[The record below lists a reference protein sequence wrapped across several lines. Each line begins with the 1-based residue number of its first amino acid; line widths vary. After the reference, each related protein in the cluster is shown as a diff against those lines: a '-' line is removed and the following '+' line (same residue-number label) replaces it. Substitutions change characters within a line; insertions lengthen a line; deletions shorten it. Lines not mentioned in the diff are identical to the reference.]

1 MRYSDEEL
9 QNVFFES
16 LCKISDDY
24 YYIENGTGRSRWSK
38 TAVNDFELPGEY
50 VDNAGAIWRTFVHPE
65 DLEKYNAEMMRL
77 KKGETDLHRLDY
89 RVRKRNGEYIKIECC
104 GTVVR
109 DENGKILWFTGAITR
124 LNEEIDANTQI
135 ANIYVAAKDIEET
148 FKNHIARGAL
158 MYLGVDNFKR
168 INDLY
173 TFNGG
178 DEVLRKLAIKL
189 KSIIPPSAMLYRMDG
204 DRFAVHYPYAEKE
217 DMVSIYNR
225 AVEEAKE
232 ISLYTDVEVSVPLS
246 AGVCLYPQDADSPE
260 MLKRNTQYAFERA
273 KREGKNRITFY
284 SKELREQ
291 YLKKLRMVEALKK
304 SVKNNFEG
312 FELYYQPIVDSS
324 TKKIIECEALLRWKS
339 EEFTQ
344 VSPAD
349 FIPVLEDTELII
361 EVGQWVV
368 KKAVSQIMEWDD
380 KELVVNVNVSYK
392 QLRDERFA
400 DYVLNVIDEY
410 QFDPARLVLEL
421 TESCKAHD
429 ISVLISTLD
438 KLRDRRVMVAL
449 DDFGTGYASLDVL
462 QEVSADWVKIEH
474 KFMAR
479 CKKNKVDRNI
489 VRHIILLAH
498 ALDMKVCVEG
508 IENEEICQVA
518 SEEKAD
524 TLQGYY
530 FSRPV
535 PAEQFSKMLAVKSE
549 NEGRLKHYGEYY

>member
-1 MRYSDEEL
+1 MSYSNEGL
-9 QNVFFES
+9 QNAFFES
-16 LCKISDDY
+16 LCKISEDY
-24 YYIENGTGRSRWSK
+24 YYIENRTGRSRWSR
-38 TAVNDFELPGEY
+38 TAVNDFGLPGEY
-50 VDNAGAIWRTFVHPE
+50 VDNVGVIWRTFVHPE
-65 DLEKYNAEMMRL
+65 DLVLYDAEMSRIIS
-77 KKGETDLHRLDY
+77 GESDLYRLDY
-89 RVRKRNGEYIKIECC
+89 HVRKRNGEYIKVE
-104 GTVVR
+104 GRGNVVR
-109 DENGKILWFTGAITR
+109 DEEGKIEWFTGVIIR
-124 LNEEIDANTQI
+124 LNEEIDSNTQI

-158 MYLGVDNFKR
+158 MYLGIDNFKR

-173 TFNGG
+173 TFSGG
-178 DEVLRKLAIKL
+178 DEVLRKLALKL
-189 KSIIPPSAMLYRMDG
+189 KSIIPPSAMLYRLDG
-204 DRFAVHYPYAEKE
+204 DRFAVHYPYAEQS

-225 AVEEAKE
+225 VVEEAKE
-232 ISLYTDVEVSVPLS
+232 IPLYKDVEVSVSLS
-246 AGVCLYPQDADSPE
+246 AGVCLYPQDADSPKIP
-260 MLKRNTQYAFERA
+260 KRNTQYAFERA
-273 KREGKNRITFY
+273 KREGKNRLTFY
-284 SKELREQ
+284 SRELREQ

-312 FELYYQPIVDSS
+312 FELYYQPIVDPDSQ
-324 TKKIIECEALLRWKS
+324 KIIECEALLRWKS

-361 EVGQWVV
+361 EVGEWVV
-368 KKAVSQIMEWDD
+368 KKAVSQIMEWGD

-392 QLRDERFA
+392 QLKDEGFA

-410 QFDPARLVLEL
+410 QFDPTRLVLEL
-421 TESCKAHD
+421 TESCKVHD

-438 KLRDRRVMVAL
+438 KLRDRHVMVAL

-479 CKKNKVDRNI
+479 CKNNKVDRNI

-535 PAEQFSKMLAVKSE
+535 PAEQFSKMLAAK
-549 NEGRLKHYGEYY
+549 

>member
-1 MRYSDEEL
+1 MAYSDEGL
-9 QNVFFES
+9 QNAFFES
-16 LCKISDDY
+16 LCKISEDY
-24 YYIENGTGRSRWSK
+24 YYIENGAGRSRWSR
-38 TAVNDFELPGEY
+38 TAVNDFDLPGEY
-50 VDNAGAIWRTFVHPE
+50 VDNVGAIWRTFVHPD
-65 DLEKYNAEMMRL
+65 DLEMYDAEMKRIIN
-77 KKGETDLHRLDY
+77 GETDLHRLDY
-89 RVRKRNGEYIKIECC
+89 FVRKRNGEYIKIECR
-104 GTVVR
+104 GNVVR
-109 DENGKILWFTGAITR
+109 DETGKIVWFTGAITR
-124 LNEEIDANTQI
+124 LNEDIDPNTQI

-148 FKNHIARGAL
+148 FKNEKAQGAL
-158 MYLGVDNFKR
+158 MYLGIDNFKR
-168 INDLY
+168 VNDLY
-173 TFNGG
+173 TFSGG
-178 DEVLRKLAIKL
+178 DEVLKRLAGKL
-189 KSIIPPSAMLYRMDG
+189 KSIIPPSAMLYRLDG
-204 DRFAVHYPYAEKE
+204 DRFAVHYPYAEQN

-225 AVEEAKE
+225 AEEEAKE
-232 ISLYTDVEVSVPLS
+232 IPLYSDVEVSLTLS

-260 MLKRNTQYAFERA
+260 VLKRNTQYAFERA
-273 KREGKNRITFY
+273 KREGKNRLTFY

-304 SVKNNFEG
+304 SVKNNFDG
-312 FELYYQPIVDSS
+312 FELYYQPIVDPD
-324 TKKIIECEALLRWKS
+324 TKEIIECEALLRWKS

-344 VSPAD
+344 VSPAE
-349 FIPVLEDTELII
+349 FIPVLEDTDLII
-361 EVGQWVV
+361 QVGEWVV
-368 KKAVSQIMEWDD
+368 KKAVSQIMEWGDD
-380 KELVVNVNVSYK
+380 KLVVNINVSYK
-392 QLRDERFA
+392 QLKDEGFA
-400 DYVLNVIDEY
+400 EYVLKVIDEY
-410 QFDPARLVLEL
+410 QFDPTRLVLEL

-438 KLRDRRVMVAL
+438 KLRRRHVMVAL

-479 CKKNKVDRNI
+479 CKNNKVDRNI

-535 PAEQFSKMLAVKSE
+535 PAVQFGKMLIE
-549 NEGRLKHYGEYY
+549 